1 MIPENTKNPAS
12 ARHRPKNEGT
22 GFNDSLDSYL
32 NQIGRMKAVDPE
44 LLNSIAA
51 AIDDVQLKMER
62 QLGLLGF
69 SALEYC
75 RFLGTCFSGESSP
88 EDYFLYSSL
97 RGSRESA
104 APDLQSFLQKWQQEI
119 AEKYS
124 ALESAF
130 KTGCDCTVLRS
141 EMQALL
147 SRYRLNG
154 IVADELFQT
163 AAGYRKLNSGSSAQL
178 EERFLMSGK
187 EINRNLDVL
196 QSIRDELDDLYRKM
210 AEINLRLVISIAVK
224 YRESNVAL
232 NDLIQEGNMGLMVA
246 VQRFDFKLGNK
257 FSTYAGWWIKH
268 YILKALAEQSRIVR
282 LPQHMIQAIQNM
294 YKAEQRFIQNEGRE
308 PENSELAS
316 LLELPTARVSA
327 MRKMAA
333 QCISLQAP
341 VGDDE
346 NGTASLD
353 DLIAPAEKSE
363 PWRNYA
369 QKLLYDKLYEMLNTL
384 PERERQIIVFRFG
397 LFGEK
402 PLPLTEI
409 STRLKLSRERVRQ
422 LEKHVMSLLRTK
434 EYLKFIDGLSH
445 LDG

>member
-12 ARHRPKNEGT
+12 ARHRPKNEGI

-104 APDLQSFLQKWQQEI
+104 APDLQSFLQKWQHEI

-187 EINRNLDVL
+187 EIV
-196 QSIRDELDDLYRKM
+196 
-210 AEINLRLVISIAVK
+210 
-224 YRESNVAL
+224 
-232 NDLIQEGNMGLMVA
+232 
-246 VQRFDFKLGNK
+246 
-257 FSTYAGWWIKH
+257 FS
-268 YILKALAEQSRIVR
+268 
-282 LPQHMIQAIQNM
+282 
-294 YKAEQRFIQNEGRE
+294 
-308 PENSELAS
+308 
-316 LLELPTARVSA
+316 
-327 MRKMAA
+327 
-333 QCISLQAP
+333 
-341 VGDDE
+341 
-346 NGTASLD
+346 
-353 DLIAPAEKSE
+353 
-363 PWRNYA
+363 
-369 QKLLYDKLYEMLNTL
+369 
-384 PERERQIIVFRFG
+384 
-397 LFGEK
+397 GEK
-402 PLPLTEI
+402 CEGLEDLK
-409 STRLKLSRERVRQ
+409 RKLSRIRRENTVI
-422 LEKHVMSLLRTK
+422 LIDSFAAASTYHAVEDMLNELGI
-434 EYLKFIDGLSH
+434 EYEETN
-445 LDG
+445 